1 MDKCCTTPTGSRKWT
16 TEEMNAYLDWDR
28 SEDERVQAVVDK
40 LGDKI
45 RGNRGLGYI
54 WKMVEADMV

>member
-1 MDKCCTTPTGSRKWT
+1 M
-16 TEEMNAYLDWDR
+16 LI
-28 SEDERVQAVVDK
+28 VQAVVDK